1 MKRNSNKSAAW
12 IALAGLVAAAYTVLS
27 LISGSLGL
35 ASGAIQVRLSEALCV
50 LPYFSFAAVPGL
62 AVGCFLSNLLMGCAP
77 WDIVFGT
84 LATLIG
90 AIGTGLMRKT
100 KKSGIAWIPPVV
112 SNVLIIPPVLVWVY
126 GVETAYPLLLLSV
139 AAGEVIACGLLGR
152 LVMQAARRLEHKN
165 FLLP

>member
-152 LVMQAARRLEHKN
+152 LVMQAARRLEHKS

>member
-1 MKRNSNKSAAW
+1 MKRNTNKSAAW
-12 IALAGLVAAAYTVLS
+12 IALAGLTAAAYTVLS
-27 LISGSLGL
+27 LISGAMGL
-35 ASGAIQVRLSEALCV
+35 ASGAIQIRLSEALCV
-50 LPYFSFAAVPGL
+50 MPYFSFAAVPGL

-77 WDIVFGT
+77 WDIAFGT
-84 LATLIG
+84 LATLLG
-90 AIGTGLMRKT
+90 AIGTALIRKT

-112 SNVLIIPPVLVWVY
+112 SNVLIIPPVLVCVY

-152 LVMQAARRLEHKN
+152 LVMQAARRLEHKS

>member
-126 GVETAYPLLLLSV
+126 GVKTAYPLLLLSV

-152 LVMQAARRLEHKN
+152 LVMQAARRLEHKS

>member
-1 MKRNSNKSAAW
+1 MKRNSNKNAAW

-152 LVMQAARRLEHKN
+152 LVMQAARRLEHKS

>member
-12 IALAGLVAAAYTVLS
+12 IALAGLVAAAYTVWS

-152 LVMQAARRLEHKN
+152 LVMQAARRLEHKS

>member
-139 AAGEVIACGLLGR
+139 AAGEMIACGLLGR
-152 LVMQAARRLEHKN
+152 LVMQAARRLEHKS

>member
-1 MKRNSNKSAAW
+1 MKRNSNKTAAQ

-152 LVMQAARRLEHKN
+152 LVMKAARRLEHKS

>member
-90 AIGTGLMRKT
+90 AIGIGLMRKT

-152 LVMQAARRLEHKN
+152 LVMQAARRLEHKS

>member
-1 MKRNSNKSAAW
+1 MKRKTNKSAAW
-12 IALAGLVAAAYTVLS
+12 IALAGLTAAAYTVLS

-35 ASGAIQVRLSEALCV
+35 ASGVIQVRLSEALCV

-62 AVGCFLSNLLMGCAP
+62 TVGCLLSNLLMGCAP
-77 WDIVFGT
+77 WDVVFGT
-84 LATLIG
+84 LATLLG
-90 AIGTGLMRKT
+90 AIGTGLLRKT

-112 SNVLIIPPVLVWVY
+112 SNTMIIPPVLVWVY

-139 AAGEVIACGLLGR
+139 AAGEIIACGLLGR
-152 LVMQAARRLEHKN
+152 LVMKAAGRLEHKS